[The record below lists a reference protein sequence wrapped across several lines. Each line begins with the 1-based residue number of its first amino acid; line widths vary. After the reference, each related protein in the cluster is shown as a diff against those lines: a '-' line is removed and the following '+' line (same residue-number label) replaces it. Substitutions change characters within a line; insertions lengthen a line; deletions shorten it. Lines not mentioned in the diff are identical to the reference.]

1 MSNKIKQK
9 KGFTIIE
16 VVLVL
21 AIAGLIFLM
30 VFIVLPQ
37 AMAGQRDGERRQAMS
52 RVQSALVQYQ
62 TNNKSKRNNLPND
75 KGDGAAYAFDPVKEG
90 FDSGTADCDANI
102 ACSFIK
108 NYLNTTEDVARNVNM
123 FLDPDGVPYNIVI
136 TKNWNLTT
144 DGKISPTSIAST
156 TNSGSSEG
164 SGSSESDGSNQ
175 PTAARASELVEAG
188 GDGYTIGGSNPLSEH
203 VIYIVTGARCDGER
217 AVKSDLRHFAVLYR
231 LENSSV
237 YCGDSD

>member
-1 MSNKIKQK
+1 MSNKLKQK

-30 VFIVLPQ
+30 VFFVLPQ
-37 AMAGQRDGERRQAMS
+37 AMAGQRDAERRQAMS

-75 KGDGAAYAFDPVKEG
+75 GTANANGAGYQFTDSKDGEG
-90 FDSGTADCDANI
+90 FSSTECDKNI

-108 NYLNTTEDVARNVNM
+108 NYLNTTEDVANNKNT
-123 FLDPDGVPYNIVI
+123 FIDPDGFPYNMVI
-136 TKNWNLTT
+136 TQNLNLT
-144 DGKISPTSIAST
+144 
-156 TNSGSSEG
+156 
-164 SGSSESDGSNQ
+164 SDGVPAPGSI
-175 PTAARASELVEAG
+175 TELTNDSKLDGNGANGITIV
-188 GDGYTIGGSNPLSEH
+188 GDNPLKAH
-203 VIYIVTGARCDGER
+203 VIYIVTGAKCDGEK

>member
-1 MSNKIKQK
+1 MSKKMKQK

-30 VFIVLPQ
+30 VFYVVPQ

-62 TNNKSKRNNLPND
+62 TNNKTKRNNLPNNNGAGDKYAFTETAD
-75 KGDGAAYAFDPVKEG
+75 KGG
-90 FDSGTADCDANI
+90 FSDNCDKNI

-108 NYLNTTEDVARNVNM
+108 NYMNTSENVASNVNM

-136 TKNWNLTT
+136 TNNWALAS
-144 DGKISPTSIAST
+144 GSAGLSPTYANDEAKSHLASVGT
-156 TNSGSSEG
+156 G
-164 SGSSESDGSNQ
+164 
-175 PTAARASELVEAG
+175 A
-188 GDGYTIGGSNPLSEH
+188 YTIQGTDPLS
-203 VIYIVTGARCDGER
+203 
-217 AVKSDLRHFAVLYR
+217 K
-231 LENSSV
+231 
-237 YCGDSD
+237 